1 MAWKRASSGVE
12 RGLLSE
18 VMSDAK
24 RLAQLWIPD
33 GDGVLDTDVDIHVG
47 RRESLKRL
55 RLGGGIDEGE
65 E

>member
-1 MAWKRASSGVE
+1 
-12 RGLLSE
+12 
-18 VMSDAK
+18 MSDAK